1 MALNIEFTKKEEHIY
16 CSLQFTKSDKGFWGR
31 EAGKLVA
38 VIHDAEN
45 PEYDGITAIISFNS
59 SMEELD
65 EILDA
70 LEHIV
75 EEASKTGD
83 LRPFVSLSGIKIP
96 KRSILHGINPNTELS
111 SSNVLFDWLEV
122 ITGKLSMFVSNP
134 VHDIYSDVNHQDVN
148 RAAAAAAVQANR
160 MKKPDMTILGAVE
173 GAQVK
178 TSKAKAKK

>member
-1 MALNIEFTKKEEHIY
+1 MALAIKFTKKEEYIQ

-31 EAGKLVA
+31 EEGKLVA
-38 VIHDAEN
+38 VIHDAKDTDYN
-45 PEYDGITAIISFNS
+45 GITAIISFTS
-59 SMEELD
+59 SMEELN
-65 EILDA
+65 EIFDA
-70 LEHIV
+70 LEHTV

-96 KRSILHGINPNTELS
+96 KRSILHGENPNTGIP
-111 SSNVLFDWLEV
+111 SSNVLFDWSEV
-122 ITGKLSMFVSNP
+122 ITGELHMFISNP
-134 VHDIYSDVNHQDVN
+134 VHDIYGDVDHQDVN

-178 TSKAKAKK
+178 TSKAKVKK